1 MTKKKIVKK
10 NDKIKQPNKIY
21 ITIINIALIVAI
33 ILGVIVLFDF
43 IWTIAKSNI
52 TR

>member
-1 MTKKKIVKK
+1 MAKTNIIK
-10 NDKIKQPNKIY
+10 NNNTNQPNKVY

-43 IWTIAKSNI
+43 IWTLAKSNI